1 MLKTLTILLTLTVF
15 PAITTAQD
23 LNNTCAPNQMTI
35 SDAIKSM
42 RHHGLKVMA
51 YDGDNAKVVRD
62 YMQKATGMEML
73 EFDAI
78 IFGSKG
84 EAANTLA
91 MTAKGGCVFN
101 GGPVATELYLR
112 VVAEVE
118 GI

>member
-1 MLKTLTILLTLTVF
+1 MLKTLTILLALTVL
-15 PAITTAQD
+15 PSSVLGQD

-42 RHHGLKVMA
+42 RDNGLKVMA
-51 YDGDNAKVVRD
+51 YDGDNAKLVKD
-62 YMQKATGMEML
+62 YMEKAIGMEML

-84 EAANTLA
+84 QAANTLA
-91 MTAKGGCVFN
+91 MIAKRGCVFN

-112 VVAEVE
+112 VVGEVE

>member
-1 MLKTLTILLTLTVF
+1 MLKTLTILLTLAVF
-15 PAITTAQD
+15 PSIATAQD
-23 LNNTCAPNQMTI
+23 LNNTCAHNQMTI

-42 RHHGLKVMA
+42 RSHGLKVMA

-78 IFGSKG
+78 IFGSKA

-91 MTAKGGCVFN
+91 MIAKHGCVFN